1 MCTYIRGPFCIF
13 LRLFNFILVSML
25 FSSMSKISDNASEGS
40 YHDLGNLP
48 QGHQKNV
55 NNNKASNKHASG
67 AQQQIDKFRH
77 TKQATHNSSQGGLA
91 EMKIDG
97 GKTFNNGST
106 SEHIA
111 MEEYSNAAG
120 GTVPIIGQPQAAL
133 PPIVMP
139 TKKGGAATGKHHHH
153 KGVKGT
159 TSSNIAAFNT
169 TKKQFPQ
176 LNKLNQHKK
185 NSYVSPY
192 SMKTI
197 SKPP

>member
-1 MCTYIRGPFCIF
+1 M
-13 LRLFNFILVSML
+13 FNFVSML
-25 FSSMSKISDNASEGS
+25 FPSMSKISDNASEGS

-48 QGHQKNV
+48 QGHQK
-55 NNNKASNKHASG
+55 KKP
-67 AQQQIDKFRH
+67 IDKVFRH
-77 TKQATHNSSQGGLA
+77 TKQATHNSSQGGLT

-111 MEEYSNAAG
+111 AMDEYSNAAG
-120 GTVPIIGQPQAAL
+120 GTVPVIGGHQQAAL

-139 TKKGGAATGKHHHH
+139 TKKGGAATGKHHHQH
-153 KGVKGT
+153 HHVKKGN
-159 TSSNIAAFNT
+159 TSSSIAAFNT

-176 LNKLNQHKK
+176 LSKLNQLKK

-197 SKPP
+197 AKPP